1 MKRWK
6 LGCTLIVGDEI
17 MLKNFTSIDEYGLRN
32 KKNKQIEKWTSKRII
47 KYSVNRQVMKYR
59 LQTRSVNKIAN
70 KELTLQSRPEYL
82 IYVYTRIAVSKT
94 NVYLFIMHVKCSQ
107 IVPQEIALIYWHF
120 IILLS
125 DLLVTFIVY
134 HFLISSILLEGQITN
149 INFNFILKHTHTR
162 THTDNY

>member
-1 MKRWK
+1 
-6 LGCTLIVGDEI
+6 
-17 MLKNFTSIDEYGLRN
+17 
-32 KKNKQIEKWTSKRII
+32 
-47 KYSVNRQVMKYR
+47 MKYR

-70 KELTLQSRPEYL
+70 KKLTLQSRPEYL

-107 IVPQEIALIYWHF
+107 IVPQEIALIYCHF

-134 HFLISSILLEGQITN
+134 HFSIFFHSSRGSNYEH
-149 INFNFILKHTHTR
+149 INFNFILKHAQLLGYSKNQFETN
-162 THTDNY
+162 DI